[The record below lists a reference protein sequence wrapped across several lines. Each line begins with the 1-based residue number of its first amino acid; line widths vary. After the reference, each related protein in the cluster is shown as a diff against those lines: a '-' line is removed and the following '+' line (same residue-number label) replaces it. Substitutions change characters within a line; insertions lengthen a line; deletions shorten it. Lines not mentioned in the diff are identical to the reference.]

1 MQHVQTFPGF
11 QQSWTPVTTDRR
23 RVTGS
28 ERGRR
33 WPHGVASM
41 AAASGL
47 SLLFPLAILAVG
59 APLALALRGVVEL
72 LGWLLSVL

>member
-1 MQHVQTFPGF
+1 MQHVQTFPGV
-11 QQSWTPVTTDRR
+11 QQSWTPATSDRR

-28 ERGRR
+28 ERRRR

-59 APLALALRGVVEL
+59 APLALAVRGIAEL
-72 LGWLLSVL
+72 GAWLLSMF